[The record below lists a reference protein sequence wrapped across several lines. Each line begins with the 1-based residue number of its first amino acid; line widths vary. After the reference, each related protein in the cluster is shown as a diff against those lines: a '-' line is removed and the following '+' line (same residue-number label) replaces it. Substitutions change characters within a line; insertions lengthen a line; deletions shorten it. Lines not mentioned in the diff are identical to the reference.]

1 MPNRPSRI
9 VIGIPTASFDGKF
22 YGRYPHGDKPSTGAV
37 LQADAQSRATV
48 NAPLTTG
55 IRLLATAADAA
66 AAQGGLS
73 TSIRPAANAIDVVNA
88 AGALTTQIRL
98 AAAAAA
104 QAAATASFIA
114 VQDVTTFGV
123 EGAGTEFVSFAQP
136 FAQGDVPAGTIPV
149 ITTTGNAPITSSSA
163 VVLAAHPD
171 GSARHAILS
180 AQLTGGTSYKIRTG
194 SQSGTSKTIADFLAV
209 VAGDIA
215 RIDTTGGIVAT
226 SVLRDLLTNPANR
239 APGGLVT
246 RASTPQYLEGVVGQN
261 ISTHVRV
268 DFHFRWFGGSVYWV
282 DVIRRNGYGDLN
294 GQGDVTYSTTITI
307 AGSVIYGPTSTTH
320 YNHAMHGVAGWSTG
334 GTLYVHHNVAYLK
347 DNARIFPNFVS
358 STAPSN
364 TFLNTLPTTP
374 PAAFTRGTFWQI
386 PDDINDTGYGDM
398 IGPKTRGDALY
409 VVANGDKRAF
419 LAMRNFHDCMSGY
432 PVFFMSSIDGD
443 HIRVSDYP
451 NTDIN
456 NHAGFGTG
464 AFTSS
469 NPLGFVR
476 TSSTV
481 SHAPS
486 PATSAYALTADMRY
500 LFQMTAWGSA
510 GALWATAGSQAIGGY
525 NRTKNGMTVRLCYPG
540 EVRGLAWFY
549 RNIGELAYLLP
560 DSHVSKAYYT
570 NTLLNQFDNDIGIYI
585 TSTPLSGLG
594 ALQQT
599 YDWFDPASTVYA
611 PWEHSFYA
619 WALHH
624 VCVDLGFSYGMS
636 LATFSGK
643 FIAGIHNATREHPF
657 EFAAGYT
664 VKIGPSTGTFYS
676 TFAQYAADTFNV
688 PTAAQSI
695 ETGTQSMANYINT
708 NQASIPQA
716 LNYTG
721 ARYETR
727 GDQAGA
733 TYYFANMIA
742 GVAALEELQ
751 VQGGSRCWDLLQL
764 SGKWPDFSQIP
775 QFGVAKRDPVLPA
788 WRPAAGTIA
797 AISLNHIT
805 DAGIDPETTNP
816 PNQNFP
822 TQANWCGTLH
832 VTAITN
838 AWCGAAYARNLS
850 KLGHIIAIGGGHL
863 GYFGNEFYGFDL
875 DTLKWSRLID
885 PYNPVP
891 FPSSIDQTEGEM
903 ATGIPASNHTQNW
916 PTWLASSP
924 LDNTADKGIYFQAGS
939 TSNHDVGGGGTGR
952 SHYCPL
958 NTPRAWGRYSTNRAT
973 NNSAGAYSS
982 ACSVYDPLR
991 ERIWLIAGSQSFP
1004 NVTNLQYMDRGVRTW
1019 TQASPTIEMPY
1030 TDNYVA
1036 AMYVPKKDWIVV
1048 VNYPFG
1054 TTTPQIFTI
1063 DLSNLAGG
1071 IVSRSFSGTP
1081 PAGGGAPFA
1090 WIPELGKFASMDPT
1104 AGTRTIIYLTPPA
1117 SISGSWVFSS
1127 ETLSGATPQTSV
1139 NQLFTKMQWA
1149 SRTKCLVL
1157 VTHVNDSVYA
1167 LRPSG
1172 V

>member
-37 LQADAQSRATV
+37 LQADAQARASV
-48 NAPLTTG
+48 NAPLATG
-55 IRLLATAADAA
+55 IRLLATAAD
-66 AAQGGLS
+66 QVSFGGGLS
-73 TSIRPAANAIDVVNA
+73 TGIRPAANAIDIANS

-98 AAAAAA
+98 TAAAAD
-104 QAAATASFIA
+104 QALASGSFIA
-114 VQDVTTFGV
+114 VQDVTTFSV
-123 EGAGTEFVSFAQP
+123 EGTGTEYVYFGHA
-136 FAQGDVPAGTIPV
+136 FAQGDVPAGTVPV
-149 ITTTGNAPITSSSA
+149 ITTTGNTPLASSSA

-171 GSARHAILS
+171 GSVRHAVMVG
-180 AQLTGGTSYKIRTG
+180 QVTGGTNYKIRTG
-194 SQSGTSKTIADFLAV
+194 SQTGTARTVADFLAV

-226 SVLRDLLTNPANR
+226 SILRDLLTNPANR

-246 RASTPQYLEGVVGQN
+246 RATPTYLEGYVAQN
-261 ISTHVRV
+261 ISTHIRV

-282 DVIRRNGYGDLN
+282 DVIRRNGYADLN
-294 GQGDVTYSTTITI
+294 GQGDVTYSATVQV
-307 AGSVIYGPTSTTH
+307 AGNVIYGPTSSTH
-320 YNHAMHGVAGWSTG
+320 YNHAMHATAGWSTG
-334 GTLYVHHNVAYLK
+334 GNLYVHHNVAYLK
-347 DNARIFPNFVS
+347 DNARVFPNFVS
-358 STAPSN
+358 NTAPSN
-364 TFLNTLPTTP
+364 TFLNTLPQTP
-374 PAAFTRGTFWQI
+374 PTAFTRGTFWQI

-419 LAMRNFHDCMSGY
+419 LAMRNFHDCMSAY

-443 HIRVSDYP
+443 HLRVSDFP
-451 NTDIN
+451 NADIN
-456 NHAGFGTG
+456 NHAGMGTG

-469 NPLGFVR
+469 NPLGFIR

-486 PATSAYALTADMRY
+486 PAFSPYIVTGDLRY
-500 LFQMTAWGSA
+500 LLQMTAWASA

-549 RNIGELAYLLP
+549 RNMAEAAYSLP

-570 NTLLNQFDNDIGIYI
+570 NTLLNQFDNDIGIYV

-594 ALQQT
+594 CLQQT
-599 YDWFDPASTVYA
+599 YDWFDPSSTAYA
-611 PWEHSFYA
+611 PWEHSFLT

-624 VCVDLGFSYGMS
+624 VCVDLGFTYGMS
-636 LATFSGK
+636 FATFSGK

-676 TFAQYAADTFNV
+676 TFTQYAADNFNV
-688 PTAAQSI
+688 VSGAQSI
-695 ETGTQSMANYINT
+695 ETGTQAMANYINT
-708 NQASIPQA
+708 NQGSIPQA

-727 GDQAGA
+727 GDQSGP

-742 GVAALEELQ
+742 GVAVLEELK
-751 VQGGSRCWDLLQL
+751 VQGGARCWDLLQL

-775 QFGVAKRDPVLPA
+775 QFGVAKREPTLPS

-805 DAGIDPETTNP
+805 DTGVDPETTNP

-822 TQANWCGTLH
+822 SQAPWCGTLH
-832 VTAITN
+832 VTGITN
-838 AWCGAAYARNLS
+838 AWCGACYAANYS
-850 KLGHIIAIGGGHL
+850 TLGGVANWGGGHL
-863 GYFGNEFYGFDL
+863 GYFGNEKYVFDL
-875 DTLKWSRLID
+875 STLRWVRLID
-885 PYNPVP
+885 PYNPTP
-891 FPSSIDQTEGEM
+891 FPTTIDQTEGEM
-903 ATGIPASNHTQNW
+903 AVGIPASNHSQYW
-916 PTWLASSP
+916 PQWLPSSP
-924 LDNTADKGIYFQAGS
+924 LDNSDEKGILLQAGS

-952 SHYCPL
+952 SFQFKL
-958 NTPRAWGRYSTNRAT
+958 STPRAHSRYSTNRAT

-982 ACSVYDPLR
+982 ACPVYDPLR

-1036 AMYVPKKDWIVV
+1036 AMYVPKKDWIVI

-1054 TTTPQIFTI
+1054 TTTPQFFTI

-1071 IVSRSFSGTP
+1071 CVSRSFSGTP
-1081 PAGGGAPFA
+1081 PAGGGAPYT
-1090 WIPELGKFASMDPT
+1090 WIPDLGKFASMDPT
-1104 AGTRTIIYLTPPA
+1104 AGTRTVIYLTPPA
-1117 SISGSWVFSS
+1117 SITGSWTFSS
-1127 ETLSGATPQTSV
+1127 ETLSGATPQNSV
-1139 NQLFTKMQWA
+1139 NQLFSKMQWA
-1149 SRTKCLVL
+1149 SRAKCLVL